1 MKMLEPMK
9 RWAVTYNGD
18 MVHQT
23 TGQKFNVTLEVF
35 LMFHLIGK
43 PHRLNNYN
51 MIDDMI

>member
-9 RWAVTYNGD
+9 RWAVTYNGE

-35 LMFHLIGK
+35 SMFHLIGK
-43 PHRLNNYN
+43 PHRLNI